1 MDTVICDKTAFNYW
15 RIPPVVQLLACSPE
29 ADERLA
35 RVLTN
40 HDMEVLSANFVQTQ
54 ANFKQ
59 KHCGNAGQ
67 AYKDL
72 MENVP
77 LLALCGSGPFDI
89 MVSYRGQ
96 ARESCLMRPRIWC
109 EPLGPGCL
117 RPATQTLDVTSP
129 EFTLQQIAAHHN
141 FGHALLAATELCGTF
156 SVYHTPAP
164 IAGIIERLC
173 AANQLPAINGWM
185 PSLDASGKLTD
196 LWTREPLITP
206 TDLRL
211 FAQKSDSARGRKKL
225 ERVAGYVVPDAASPF
240 EAEAGALLGLPRRC
254 GGAGLSGLSH
264 NRRIGLTHDA
274 ALIAGR
280 SACYCDLY
288 WNEGVDLECHSKAWH
303 SQRDNQ
309 LSDFAREAAL
319 ELMGIDVVPLTHEQ
333 MTSARQ
339 LDAIVRLVSVKLGR
353 EVRPKSQS
361 ERRAEAKLRE
371 EILSYDW

>member
-15 RIPPVVQLLACSPE
+15 RTPPVVQLLACSPE

-72 MENVP
+72 IENVP

-156 SVYHTPAP
+156 SVYHTPAA

-173 AANQLPAINGWM
+173 AADQLPAINGWM
-185 PSLDASGKLTD
+185 PSLDAGGKLTD

-225 ERVAGYVVPDAASPF
+225 ERVAGYVIPGAASPF

>member
-1 MDTVICDKTAFNYW
+1 M
-15 RIPPVVQLLACSPE
+15 QLLACSPE

-129 EFTLQQIAAHHN
+129 EFTLQQIAAHNN

-173 AANQLPAINGWM
+173 AADQLPAINGWM

-303 SQRDNQ
+303 SQRDSQ